1 MIPAPKGTPW
11 VSVEAFG
18 GCRVHLMRISWALD
32 LGICYYLRHSLV
44 GSPGHEISGLLL
56 QEIALKCCKCN
67 RQGVVL
73 LHGSPEELNVQ
84 KLFHSDIAAWAG
96 L

>member
-1 MIPAPKGTPW
+1 M
-11 VSVEAFG
+11 
-18 GCRVHLMRISWALD
+18 
-32 LGICYYLRHSLV
+32 